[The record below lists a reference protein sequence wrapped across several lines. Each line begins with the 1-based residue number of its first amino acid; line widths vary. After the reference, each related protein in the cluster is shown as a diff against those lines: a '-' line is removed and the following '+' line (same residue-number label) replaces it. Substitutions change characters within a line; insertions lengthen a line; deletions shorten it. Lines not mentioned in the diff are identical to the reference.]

1 MEEKQLI
8 TAIKDGNITDVK
20 RFANNKTVNMPHYH
34 CYLKDDCQFYKPDYP
49 LHMAVKH
56 NQPTIIKELIKQ
68 GADKGLVNKDEKT
81 AYQLAQEYKHTRT
94 IINLLCPDDIK
105 RVYIAQ
111 HLSMAFIM
119 IFFIPV
125 LKCYYNIT

>member
-8 TAIKDGNITDVK
+8 TAIKDDNITDVK
-20 RFANNKTVNMPHYH
+20 KFANNTTVNMPHYH
-34 CYLKDDCQFYKPDYP
+34 CYLKDECLLHKPDYP

-68 GADKGLVNKDEKT
+68 GADKGLVNKDGKI